1 MCIHAN
7 NSSKYPFDSAFVL
20 LENSEA
26 CLSSLTPFSPVEKM
40 FGLRSRLINFCLEI
54 LFPSVCVHYQLS
66 AQTITNLV
74 KLVRTKEDS
83 GVPCDLLLLRGSCIV
98 NEAML
103 SGESTPLLKESVELR
118 PAADNLD
125 IDGLDRNSVL
135 FGGTKVLQAT
145 GIDKADKI
153 AGESINHIT

>member
-1 MCIHAN
+1 
-7 NSSKYPFDSAFVL
+7 
-20 LENSEA
+20 
-26 CLSSLTPFSPVEKM
+26 
-40 FGLRSRLINFCLEI
+40 
-54 LFPSVCVHYQLS
+54 
-66 AQTITNLV
+66 
-74 KLVRTKEDS
+74 
-83 GVPCDLLLLRGSCIV
+83 
-98 NEAML
+98 ML

-153 AGESINHIT
+153 AGKSIDHTSMGSKC